1 MTKQLPIIFIAVIAV
16 SLACPAAARIILG
29 AGMLQ
34 SFQDDK
40 ADPQFVYGTEPAA
53 GRIVQ
58 EEDGQRYFEFR
69 YGDTREV
76 ERPPHAGYRI
86 ALFPVHVTAGSQLTF
101 RYRTDHIRDLRL
113 ALTLA
118 NQRLGF
124 HLQLEPSAEWK
135 TLTLPLAEKY
145 NHPIDEA
152 GPALELSIITFAPYQ
167 PGAESSYLQLDDFQL
182 TESGAEVDADAV
194 RARVD
199 EERDQLAR
207 LEHRLRIYAA
217 RMSQDSYAAGETV
230 EVDYAL
236 INSSDEELPVPK
248 NTDYS
253 REFYLV
259 GAVQSWII
267 PVDPAGPRL
276 AAGGSIV
283 PVGKDRVGPV
293 EEIPL
298 TGRYTKTLAPGE
310 YEWLIQFKKVRSED
324 VIDEVR
330 LPFAVTE

>member
-1 MTKQLPIIFIAVIAV
+1 M
-16 SLACPAAARIILG
+16 
-29 AGMLQ
+29 
-34 SFQDDK
+34 
-40 ADPQFVYGTEPAA
+40 
-53 GRIVQ
+53 
-58 EEDGQRYFEFR
+58 
-69 YGDTREV
+69 
-76 ERPPHAGYRI
+76 
-86 ALFPVHVTAGSQLTF
+86 
-101 RYRTDHIRDLRL
+101 
-113 ALTLA
+113 
-118 NQRLGF
+118 
-124 HLQLEPSAEWK
+124 
-135 TLTLPLAEKY
+135 
-145 NHPIDEA
+145 
-152 GPALELSIITFAPYQ
+152 
-167 PGAESSYLQLDDFQL
+167 
-182 TESGAEVDADAV
+182 
-194 RARVD
+194 
-199 EERDQLAR
+199 
-207 LEHRLRIYAA
+207 
-217 RMSQDSYAAGETV
+217 